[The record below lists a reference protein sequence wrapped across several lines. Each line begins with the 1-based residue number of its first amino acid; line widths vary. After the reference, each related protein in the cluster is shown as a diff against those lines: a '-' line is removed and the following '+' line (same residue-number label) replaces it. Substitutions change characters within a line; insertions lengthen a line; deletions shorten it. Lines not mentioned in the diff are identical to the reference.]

1 MTSNQILLTV
11 VMVQQGFMGLL
22 WAGAAT
28 LRLARRPAAHWALS
42 TLLLALGMALLVE
55 REALGPWWG
64 RWLPNV
70 VNILAF
76 ALAARGV
83 ALFVRRRPHDL
94 EHFGIL
100 VAAGAGSALMLV
112 NGIDM
117 RWMAVLANA
126 PIAWIALRIAALAAG
141 ALRTEFGRAGALA
154 CAAPMALVGLML
166 GARALGAVAGA
177 EFALPLDNA
186 GAGQTAVLLGFIVA
200 GLMAH
205 AGFGGMVVLRLVMRL
220 RHASL
225 HDPLT
230 GLTNRRGFEAALATE
245 HARLRRG
252 GRPYALLAIDADHF
266 KRVNDQHG
274 HAGGDQ
280 ALRHL
285 AQRLR
290 AVARGGDLVARVGG
304 EEFMML
310 LPETDRAG
318 AHQAAARLLSMV
330 RDTPVPL
337 PEGALRMTVSV
348 GLALA
353 QGGSET
359 LPTLWRRAD
368 EALYAAKAAGR
379 DRVVDDE
386 AAVA

>member
-1 MTSNQILLTV
+1 
-11 VMVQQGFMGLL
+11 
-22 WAGAAT
+22 
-28 LRLARRPAAHWALS
+28 
-42 TLLLALGMALLVE
+42 
-55 REALGPWWG
+55 
-64 RWLPNV
+64 
-70 VNILAF
+70 
-76 ALAARGV
+76 LAARGV